1 MKELLTRLGKRN
13 MVIIGIVSVI
23 LLILIISL
31 IWYFVSISPVSKKK
45 QDEIE
50 VTIPLGS
57 GTSKI
62 ADVLKDNKIIKSK
75 LAFKIYVKLNNVS
88 NFQAGTYYLKQNMN
102 LNEITEMLKTG
113 IMHDPNQLNITY
125 IEGKNIRWLAKT
137 IADVTNNT
145 EEDVFSLLEDE
156 EYIDSLIQKYWFIT
170 DEIKDE
176 DIYYPL
182 EGYLFPDTYA
192 IENKDVKVEDIFKK
206 MLDRME
212 DILDEYK
219 EYFEN
224 KGYDVKKVL
233 TVASII
239 ELETTHDEDKE
250 NVASVIYNRLERNM
264 PIQSDPTTYYA
275 FKIDI
280 GSRDL
285 YQKEINTYNPYN
297 TRGPNM
303 GGKLPVGPMCAV
315 SKRSIEAALNP
326 NESDYLF
333 FVSDKNRKL
342 YFTKT
347 DAEHNEMINKL
358 MEEGLW
364 LEYN

>member
-1 MKELLTRLGKRN
+1 MKELISNLGKRN
-13 MVIIGIVSVI
+13 LIIFGIIAVI
-23 LLILIISL
+23 LLVLIISL
-31 IWYFVSISPVSKKK
+31 IWYFASISPVSKKA

-50 VTIPLGS
+50 LTIPLGS
-57 GTSKI
+57 GASKI
-62 ADVLKDNKIIKSK
+62 ADVLKENKVIKSK
-75 LAFKIYVKLNNVS
+75 LAFKIYVKMNNIS
-88 NFQAGTYYLKQNMN
+88 DFQAGTYYLKQSMD
-102 LNEITEMLKTG
+102 LKEITEMLKTG

-125 IEGKNIRWLAKT
+125 IEGKNIRWLAKE
-137 IADVTNNT
+137 IANVTNNT
-145 EEDVFSLLEDE
+145 EEDVFNLLENE
-156 EYIDSLIQKYWFIT
+156 EYINSLIDKYWFIT
-170 DEIKDE
+170 DEIKNE

-192 IENKDVKVEDIFKK
+192 IENKDVKVEDIFEK

-212 DILDEYK
+212 EVLDSFKEDIDS
-219 EYFEN
+219 
-224 KGYDVKKVL
+224 KGYDVKKIL

-275 FKIDI
+275 FKVDI

-285 YQKEINTYNPYN
+285 YQKEIDTYNPYN

-303 GGKLPVGPMCAV
+303 EGKLPVGPMCAL

-326 NESDYLF
+326 NGSDYLF

-347 DAEHNEMINKL
+347 DVEHNQMINKL
-358 MEEGLW
+358 VEEDLW

>member
-1 MKELLTRLGKRN
+1 MKELISKLGKRN
-13 MVIIGIVSVI
+13 LIIFGIIAVI
-23 LLILIISL
+23 LLVLIISL
-31 IWYFVSISPVSKKK
+31 IWYFVSISPVSKKA

-50 VTIPLGS
+50 LTIPLGS

-62 ADVLKDNKIIKSK
+62 ADVLKENKVIKSK
-75 LAFKIYVKLNNVS
+75 LAFKIYVKMNNIS
-88 NFQAGTYYLKQNMN
+88 DFQAGTYYLKQSMN
-102 LNEITEMLKTG
+102 LKEITDMLKTG

-125 IEGKNIRWLAKT
+125 IEGKNMRWLAKE
-137 IADVTNNT
+137 IANATNNT
-145 EEDVFSLLEDE
+145 EEDVFNLLENE
-156 EYIDSLIQKYWFIT
+156 EYIDSLIDKYWFIT
-170 DEIKDE
+170 DEIKNE

-192 IENKDVKVEDIFKK
+192 IENKDVKVEEIFEK

-212 DILDEYK
+212 EILGEFK
-219 EYFEN
+219 ESIEN
-224 KGYDVKKVL
+224 KGYSVNKVL
-233 TVASII
+233 AVASII

-275 FKIDI
+275 FKVDI
-280 GSRDL
+280 GTRDL
-285 YQKEINTYNPYN
+285 YQREIDTYNPYN

-303 GGKLPVGPMCAV
+303 EGKIPVGPMCAV
-315 SKRSIEAALNP
+315 SKRSLEAALNP

-347 DAEHNEMINKL
+347 DAEHNQMINKL